1 MSDKKK
7 LLEESTIRRFMK
19 LANIKPLNEM
29 EGNFAGGA
37 PMHDEAR
44 FAGGGRPAPGGM
56 REELE
61 EEGME
66 EEEVGGEEEAPEAL
80 PAPEMGGAE
89 GGGLKAKVES
99 LVDAF
104 NALLEELPDME
115 GTEIGVEDAEHEA
128 GEEEHG
134 GEEME
139 EEGSLYEEL
148 EEEGLTEELEEE
160 EEGITEEL
168 EEEGYV
174 KEEGKK
180 PAFLKK
186 GEKDKEVKEEGKHKG
201 MKEEGKKKMEEKKKL
216 NKEDLAEELT
226 RRVAARLMAEMTK
239 HSKFV
244 KKGTTGP
251 KALTG
256 AGTKSHGPVKGHG
269 PKKVAPYN
277 KHVGVKGLGGKGK
290 GK

>member
-1 MSDKKK
+1 
-7 LLEESTIRRFMK
+7 
-19 LANIKPLNEM
+19 
-29 EGNFAGGA
+29 
-37 PMHDEAR
+37 
-44 FAGGGRPAPGGM
+44 
-56 REELE
+56 
-61 EEGME
+61 
-66 EEEVGGEEEAPEAL
+66 
-80 PAPEMGGAE
+80 MGGVE
-89 GGGLKAKVES
+89 GGGLRAEVDA

-104 NALLEELPDME
+104 NALLEKLPGME
-115 GTEIGVEDAEHEA
+115 GTEVGVEDEA
-128 GEEEHG
+128 GEEGDMG
-134 GEEME
+134 GEEFDAPEM

-148 EEEGLTEELEEE
+148 EEEGL
-160 EEGITEEL
+160 TEEL

-186 GEKDKEVKEEGKHKG
+186 GEEGKEVKEEGKKKFD
-201 MKEEGKKKMEEKKKL
+201 KEE
-216 NKEDLAEELT
+216 LAEELT

-277 KHVGVKGLGGKGK
+277 KHVGVKGLGGKGGK

>member
-29 EGNFAGGA
+29 EGTFAGGA

-61 EEGME
+61 EEGV

-115 GTEIGVEDAEHEA
+115 GTEIGVEDSEHEA

-148 EEEGLTEELEEE
+148 EEEG
-160 EEGITEEL
+160 ITEEL
-168 EEEGYV
+168 EEEGQV
-174 KEEGKK
+174 KEEGKHK
-180 PAFLKK
+180 WKQEEGKK
-186 GEKDKEVKEEGKHKG
+186 HHKGVKEEGKHKG

-277 KHVGVKGLGGKGK
+277 KHVGVKGLGGKGGK